1 MLVMAA
7 SAWIFPL
14 CSMARARR
22 VKIGTLLSHEV
33 IGDTLNGIQK
43 QQQEYQSIITPKRW
57 KSKIPFNRYKL
68 LFYLSAAY
76 YIHISKNM
84 LLTYDLTETMPLK

>member
-1 MLVMAA
+1 MAA
-7 SAWIFPL
+7 SAWIFPP

-43 QQQEYQSIITPKRW
+43 QQQEDQSIITPE
-57 KSKIPFNRYKL
+57 KIEK
-68 LFYLSAAY
+68 
-76 YIHISKNM
+76 
-84 LLTYDLTETMPLK
+84 